1 MNAARNF
8 DGRALVRACTLA
20 LTLWVGVM
28 GGAWAQT
35 NDKAALQKERD
46 RITQQLKTTENLLNQ
61 AKSSRNDAAQQVSLL
76 NKKIELR
83 EKLVRHHQ
91 ATIRSLDRSKR
102 GAATEIRTL
111 EGHVAAL
118 KDEYARMVQQAY
130 RMKLGTNPLL
140 FVFAAEDFSQAALRF
155 RLVQSYTTVRKEQV
169 EQIEDAQIELAEV
182 RVTLNNERAAV
193 ERALEEQQAE
203 RDALRADR
211 GERTALVDQLRAEE
225 KRLRKAQKAQEKER
239 QRLNDEIKR
248 IIEAELAAE
257 RASAAGEFALTPEG
271 KIVSEAFEKNQR
283 TLPWPVMRGVVTQ
296 GFGRQAHPT
305 LSGITIE
312 NNGID
317 ITTEAGNRVLSIF
330 QGTVSSKFS
339 LPGAGTSVIV
349 THGAYRSVYTN
360 LTNCPVEKGQTV
372 DVGTFLGNV
381 GGASGDNSVL
391 HFEVWKVAG
400 DERTPVDPR
409 KWLTAK

>member
-1 MNAARNF
+1 M
-8 DGRALVRACTLA
+8 RAWRVLLA
-20 LTLWVGVM
+20 VVWALAW
-28 GGAWAQT
+28 GASSPDCVAQT

-61 AKSSRNDAAQQVSLL
+61 AKRNRNDAAQQVGLL

-91 ATIRSLDRSKR
+91 ATIRSLERSMR
-102 GAATEIRTL
+102 GTDTELRTL
-111 EGHVAAL
+111 EGHVSAL

-130 RMKLGTNPLL
+130 RMKLSTNPLL
-140 FVFAAEDFSQAALRF
+140 FVFAADDFSQAAMRF

-169 EQIEDAQIELAEV
+169 GQIEGAQVELAEV
-182 RVTLNNERAAV
+182 RVTLNEERAAV
-193 ERALEEQQAE
+193 EQVLREQQAE
-203 RDALRADR
+203 RDALKADKQ
-211 GERTALVDQLRAEE
+211 ERTSLVDQLQDEE

-239 QRLNDEIKR
+239 QRLSNEIKR

-296 GFGRQAHPT
+296 GFGRQPHPT

-317 ITTEAGNRVLSIF
+317 ITTEAGNRALSIF
-330 QGTVSSKFS
+330 QGTVSSVFN
-339 LPGAGTSVIV
+339 LPGAGTSVII

-360 LTNCPVEKGQTV
+360 LTNCPLKKGDTV

-381 GGASGDNSVL
+381 GGAAGANSVL
-391 HFEVWKVAG
+391 HFEVWKVVG
-400 DERTPVDPR
+400 NDRTPVDPR
-409 KWLTAK
+409 KWLTAR

>member
-1 MNAARNF
+1 MSDVRNSNGFSPSAAV
-8 DGRALVRACTLA
+8 LLC
-20 LTLWVGVM
+20 LTLWMGLAGGV
-28 GGAWAQT
+28 WAQT
-35 NDKAALQKERD
+35 DDKAALQKERD

-61 AKSSRNDAAQQVSLL
+61 AKRSRNDASQQVRLL

-91 ATIRSLDRSKR
+91 ATIRSLERSMR
-102 GAATEIRTL
+102 GTDSEIRTL

-130 RMKLGTNPLL
+130 RMKLSTNPLL
-140 FVFAAEDFSQAALRF
+140 FVFAADDFSQAAMRF
-155 RLVQSYTTVRKEQV
+155 RLVQSYTTIRKEQV
-169 EQIEDAQIELAEV
+169 EQIEGAQVELAEV
-182 RVTLNNERAAV
+182 RVTLNEERAGV
-193 ERALEEQQAE
+193 EQALAEQRAE
-203 RDALRADR
+203 RDALQADKQ
-211 GERTALVDQLRAEE
+211 ERTALVDQLQDEE

-239 QRLNDEIKR
+239 QRLSDEIKR

-296 GFGRQAHPT
+296 GFGRQPHPT

-317 ITTEAGNRVLSIF
+317 ITTEAGNRALSIF
-330 QGTVSSKFS
+330 QGTVSSVFN
-339 LPGAGTSVIV
+339 LPGAGTSVII

-360 LTNCPVEKGQTV
+360 LANCPVKKGDAV

-391 HFEVWKVAG
+391 HFEVWKVVG
-400 DERTPVDPR
+400 SDRTPVDPR
-409 KWLTAK
+409 KWLTAR

>member
-1 MNAARNF
+1 
-8 DGRALVRACTLA
+8 
-20 LTLWVGVM
+20 M

-61 AKSSRNDAAQQVSLL
+61 AKTSRNDAAQQVSLL

-91 ATIRSLDRSKR
+91 ATIRSLERSMR
-102 GAATEIRTL
+102 GTDTEIRTL

-118 KDEYARMVQQAY
+118 KDEYAHMVQQAY

-169 EQIEDAQIELAEV
+169 EQIEDAQIELANV
-182 RVTLNNERAAV
+182 RVTLNDERAAV
-193 ERALEEQQAE
+193 ERALEEQQTE
-203 RDALRADR
+203 RDALWADR
-211 GERTALVDQLRAEE
+211 GERTALIDQLRAEE

-360 LTNCPVEKGQTV
+360 LTNCLVEKGQTV

-391 HFEVWKVAG
+391 HFEVWKVEG